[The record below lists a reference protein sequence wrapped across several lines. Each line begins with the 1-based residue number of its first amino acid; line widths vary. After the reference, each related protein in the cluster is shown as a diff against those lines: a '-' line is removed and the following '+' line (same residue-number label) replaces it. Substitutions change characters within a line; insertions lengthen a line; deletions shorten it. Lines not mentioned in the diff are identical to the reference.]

1 MLPTRQ
7 NGIIHDFPT
16 TTFLLPS
23 LQPSEMKIPRVLI
36 AVTCLALL
44 SSWSGGQEFG
54 SELLREIKIRIRDST
69 IRFDQM
75 KRRASHAEEEIKLL
89 QELKAQIEA
98 TQAAETKLQSID
110 ESAPD
115 ALEEAEQK
123 LYHLEL
129 GVGRHESLLEV
140 HEQKGELL
148 DLLGELLE
156 FDLESEI
163 QTVEK
168 LLKSLSSMADLIHQR
183 YKAEVNEWDD
193 ELDQIEEQLEEN
205 LYDVE
210 RALEIV
216 HLKLR
221 LHWAIEEG
229 EYEEAEEL
237 ESEIEMLQSRKE
249 ESLETPELGLHALPI
264 DLQQADL
271 DASRQLAWETD
282 IAPILLKA
290 CGDCHNDD
298 NASGELNL
306 EALIKA
312 TPLVINRQRWL
323 NVIQQ
328 IKIRSMP
335 PPDEGEMP
343 ETDRISTAAWLTRYL
358 DEFDYGSVHR
368 VGHEPARRL
377 TREEY
382 NNTIR
387 DLIGIDLRPADQ
399 FPADLSA
406 SSGFKNSA
414 NSLFFQPLTLERF
427 ISAAEQV
434 TAQAF
439 PIDSLRQANQP
450 KLSHAW
456 NELLQDDANLSNPL
470 AVIERFTSRAFRR
483 PPTQQEITDLGSLYQ
498 RMRQSGH
505 SPYHSIREV
514 IEVILI
520 SPHFLFRNET
530 VNGRNKVTQF
540 EMANRLSYFLWSS
553 MPDTE
558 LFAAAQRGDLLDQ
571 EKLITQVDRMLDD
584 PKAITLGT
592 VFASQWLGT
601 DQLDRVRPDPIDNP
615 WATDGLVSAMT
626 QETALLFHSLVRD
639 NLPVDRLVD
648 SNYTFMNQELAAHYG
663 IEGVIGDEMRK
674 VSLRNT
680 QRSGLLAHGSVL
692 AVTSFPGRV
701 SPVMRGNW
709 ILTELLGTPPPPPP
723 PNVSEFDESIAER
736 GRLSQRQKL
745 ELHRNN
751 PNCYSCHSQID
762 PLGFT
767 LSRFDWFGRYR
778 SGREMGDETKGRL
791 PDGREIDGLEG
802 LIQAILEDRLTDLS
816 RQTIKK
822 LFSFALGRQLEY
834 YDEATLRELMID
846 FEQDERRLRK
856 LVHHIVQ
863 TDTFQMNETKEM
875 GSRRNEP

>member
-1 MLPTRQ
+1 
-7 NGIIHDFPT
+7 
-16 TTFLLPS
+16 
-23 LQPSEMKIPRVLI
+23 MKISRVLI

-44 SSWSGGQEFG
+44 SSWSSGQEFG
-54 SELLREIKIRIRDST
+54 SELLREIKIRIQDST

-98 TQAAETKLQSID
+98 TQSAETKLQSID
-110 ESAPD
+110 ESDPD

-129 GVGRHESLLEV
+129 GVGRHETLLEV

-163 QTVEK
+163 RTVEK

-183 YKAEVNEWDD
+183 YKAEVNNWDD

-221 LHWAIEEG
+221 LHWATEEG

-237 ESEIEMLQSRKE
+237 ESEIEMLQSREE
-249 ESLETPELGLHALPI
+249 ESLETLELGLHALPI
-264 DLQQADL
+264 DLQKADL

-282 IAPILLKA
+282 IAPTLLKA

-328 IKIRSMP
+328 IKVRSMP

-343 ETDRISTAAWLTRYL
+343 EADRITTAAWITRYL
-358 DEFDYGSVHR
+358 EEFDYGSVHR

-434 TAQAF
+434 TSQAF
-439 PIDSLRQANQP
+439 PIDSLTQANQL

-483 PPTQQEITDLGSLYQ
+483 PATQQEITDLGSLYQ

-530 VNGRNKVTQF
+530 VEGRKKVTQF

-571 EKLITQVDRMLDD
+571 GKLITQVDRMLDD

-663 IEGVIGDEMRK
+663 IEGVLGDEMRK

-778 SGREMGDETKGRL
+778 SGRAMGEETKGRL

-802 LIQAILEDRLTDLS
+802 LIQAILEDRVTDLS

-875 GSRRNEP
+875 GSRSHEP